1 MPDLLAG
8 NVLLVNER
16 LLRHHEAALVL
27 VVDGKEEHVAQP
39 DPPHLQ
45 PGPKLT

>member
-27 VVDGKEEHVAQP
+27 VVDGEEEHVAQT

-45 PGPKLT
+45 PGPELT